1 MLGALLWQLEYRG
14 TGRLASPASH
24 YPAHGAALVDDLRLN
39 PDAPPNRSRDKR
51 AIMREMALTY
61 RRVGAV
67 SYHL

>member
-1 MLGALLWQLEYRG
+1 
-14 TGRLASPASH
+14 
-24 YPAHGAALVDDLRLN
+24 VDDLRLN